1 MGDAADATDAL
12 LDRLVDRASLRDAL
26 AGVHAHARRVIDD
39 IDPDLLGLCRD
50 RIALLIG
57 LTDEPPAPPTTD
69 PQRACIDVV
78 EQMVLDVTGVTDA
91 QIATLAT
98 HLGADGAATFVHAAL
113 AVEQRLRMQAMWQ
126 RLGLDG
132 AA

>member
-1 MGDAADATDAL
+1 VPDRTDEL
-12 LDRLVDRASLRDAL
+12 LDRLVDRPDLRSAL
-26 AGVHAHARRVIDD
+26 DDVHTNARRVIDA
-39 IDPDLLGLCRD
+39 IDPAMDARYRD

-57 LTDEPPAPPTTD
+57 LTDASAGAPATER
-69 PQRACIDVV
+69 QRVCIDVV

-91 QIATLAT
+91 QIATLAE
-98 HLGADGAATFVHAAL
+98 HLGRDGAVSFVHAAL
-113 AVEQRLRMQAMWQ
+113 AIEQRLRMRAMWQ